1 SGTAAG
7 DSISESICSGLLEL
21 IERDSSLLFWNRR
34 KDVKEINIDDFIHN
48 DEIKKILKIISTN
61 KYNVKIFDT
70 STHDLKVPSVF
81 VLATL
86 NSDERL

>member
-1 SGTAAG
+1 PSSLIYTCDSPDNSDIYCKLSTSGTAAG

-61 KYNVKIFDT
+61 
-70 STHDLKVPSVF
+70 
-81 VLATL
+81 
-86 NSDERL
+86 